1 MPKKNRA
8 IVSVTNDLYT
18 DNRVDKVCLFLVLQG
33 YEVLLVGR
41 KLKNSKPL
49 QERGYQTKRLHLIF
63 EKGPFFYMEYNV
75 RLFLLLLVKKC
86 TFLVSNDLDTL
97 LANYV
102 TSKFKPSVRLVYD
115 SHELFTEVPELTQ
128 RPFTRKVWE
137 SIEQWI
143 FPRLKTVYTVNSSIA
158 NIYEKKYRKK
168 IHVVRNISPQWNP
181 SDIPTKKALGIPENE
196 FLIIVQG
203 AGINVHRGVEE
214 AVEAMQFIN
223 HATLLIVGDGDV
235 IPILK
240 EMVKTLNL
248 TEKVLFFAKR
258 PYHEMMAFTYHADI
272 GLSLDKPTNL
282 NYTFSLPNKVFD
294 YIHAG
299 TPFIATDLTEIK
311 NIVEK
316 YEVGIIIEELKP
328 ELLAQ
333 KIKHLQENPAFLLK
347 MKGQCKIASETENW
361 ENETRVLATIYPKT
375 ET

>member
-1 MPKKNRA
+1 MSKDKRA

-18 DNRVDKVCLFLVLQG
+18 DNRVDKVCLFLVEQG
-33 YEVLLVGR
+33 YDVLLVGR
-41 KLKNSKPL
+41 KLKNSSPL
-49 QERGYQTKRLHLIF
+49 QERTYQTKRLHLLF
-63 EKGPFFYMEYNV
+63 EKGPFFYMEYNL
-75 RLFLLLLVKKC
+75 RLFLFLLFKKC
-86 TFLVSNDLDTL
+86 TVLVSNDLDTL

-102 TSKFKPSVRLVYD
+102 THRFKPSVRLVYD

-128 RPFTRKVWE
+128 RPFVRKIWE

-158 NIYEKKYRKK
+158 HVYEKKYRKT
-168 IHVVRNISPQWNP
+168 IQVVRNVSPKWNP
-181 SDIPTKKALGIPENE
+181 SDITTKAALGIPENE

-223 HATLLIVGDGDV
+223 HAKLMIVGDGDV
-235 IPILK
+235 IPVLK

-258 PYHEMMAFTYHADI
+258 PYHEMMAFTHHADI
-272 GLSLDKPTNL
+272 GLTLDKPTNL
-282 NYTFSLPNKVFD
+282 NYQYSLPNKVFD

-299 TPFIATDLTEIK
+299 TPFIATNLVEIK

-316 YEVGIIIEELKP
+316 YGVGIIIEKLNP

-333 KIKHLQENPAFLLK
+333 KIKSLQENPVLLDK
-347 MKGQCKIASETENW
+347 LKEQCKIASETENW
-361 ENETRVLATIYPKT
+361 ENETRVLAIIYPKIDM
-375 ET
+375 